1 MDNIFNQTL
10 KLISLSALMLI
21 VIGVS
26 CMDSQAKDASMAQ
39 ATFYVY

>member
-1 MDNIFNQTL
+1 MDDIFYRTF
-10 KLISLSALMLI
+10 KSISLSVLMLI

-26 CMDSQAKDASMAQ
+26 CMNSQAQDASLAQ